1 MSGSWY
7 NSLFLGRSV
16 LNAFLALTSPF
27 VWLTME
33 LGNKFQV
40 MEQAYLYRITA
51 TLNMDKIPLIEDPN
65 SEELLRAHKRRRVQM
80 FAKSMN
86 EIEELRQEQ
95 TEKLLKA
102 LSIDRLP
109 ESINIC
115 DPKILPLLSPKIRA
129 VVEAFPLQAEEIV
142 KKYGLNSDEFNKM
155 LEETNSNPFFRM
167 KIKNQIK
174 RSQEESRLETVYDLN
189 AEEG

>member
-1 MSGSWY
+1 
-7 NSLFLGRSV
+7 
-16 LNAFLALTSPF
+16 
-27 VWLTME
+27 ME